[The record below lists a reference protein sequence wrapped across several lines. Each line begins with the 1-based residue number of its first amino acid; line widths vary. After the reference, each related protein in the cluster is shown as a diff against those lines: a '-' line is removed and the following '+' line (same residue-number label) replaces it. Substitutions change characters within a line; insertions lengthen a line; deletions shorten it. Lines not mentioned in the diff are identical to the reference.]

1 MFVYSKNVFSLQFGQ
16 EKNILGHSLERRA
29 YRFVL
34 KATQGMMSLFPNT
47 GRVQSRL
54 TNPLCKR

>member
-34 KATQGMMSLFPNT
+34 KDTQGMISLFPNT
-47 GRVQSRL
+47 GRLQSRL